1 MPVTALPSR
10 ATALGLDTWNSLAAP
25 QRFGRWCPHY
35 SITKNQAAMQDLFK
49 VAHNTTG
56 AAAVRRAKVLKL
68 VEPKEAPVQKPDKNM
83 FDKLSRQS
91 GRGKAGIGIP

>member
-1 MPVTALPSR
+1 MPI
-10 ATALGLDTWNSLAAP
+10 GLDTWNGLAAP
-25 QRFGRWCPHY
+25 RGSVDVQSLLDYQESGCDP
-35 SITKNQAAMQDLFK
+35 DLFK
-49 VAHNTTG
+49 VAHDTPG

-68 VEPKEAPVQKPDKNM
+68 VEPKEAPVEKPDKNM

>member
-1 MPVTALPSR
+1 MP
-10 ATALGLDTWNSLAAP
+10 LGLDTWNGLEVQSM
-25 QRFGRWCPHY
+25 CNHY
-35 SITKNQAAMQDLFK
+35 SITKNQAAIRDLFK
-49 VAHNTTG
+49 VAHDTTG

-68 VEPKEAPVQKPDKNM
+68 VEPKEAPVEKPDKNM